1 MLTFLSA
8 LIFSMSSNLDN
19 IVIGI
24 AYGIK
29 KIKIGILPN
38 LLIALITVTGTVLS
52 MCAGKLIT
60 EILPAGITGLLGAGI
75 IILLGLYFVLQSFA
89 NLLNKKKRIRSVALK
104 DADSMIDY
112 AQNSD
117 KDVSGTIDL
126 KESVAVGIGLT
137 FNNIGTGIAASA
149 AGVGILETVI
159 CTFACSVLFLFLGVF
174 LGDKIFGKILGKYA
188 PLISGILLI
197 VLGLLEMFY

>member
-1 MLTFLSA
+1 MFPFLSA
-8 LIFSMSSNLDN
+8 IIFSMSSNLDN

-29 KIKIGILPN
+29 KIKIGLFAN
-38 LLIALITVTGTVLS
+38 LLISCITVTGTVLS

-60 EILPAGITGLLGAGI
+60 ECLPNTITNLLGSGI
-75 IILLGLYFVLQSFA
+75 IILLGVYFVLQSLA
-89 NLLNKKKRIRSVALK
+89 NLLNRKKRIRSVALK

-117 KDVSGTIDL
+117 KDVSGTIDP
-126 KESVAVGIGLT
+126 KESIAVGFGLT
-137 FNNIGTGIAASA
+137 FNNVGTGIAASA
-149 AGVGILETVI
+149 AGVGILATVI
-159 CTFACSVLFLFLGVF
+159 CTFLFSVIFLFLGIY

-197 VLGLLEMFY
+197 ILGVLEKAN